1 LNVVFSFQKNNLS
14 QPQKQNVAFGAGL
27 TRKMMHEIQHADV
40 LEISSRLAKKGIP
53 TDFKGNKVVAWCCDK
68 TLEIFEQLNRRFGQR
83 LALPKGIFV
92 EDFERLNVD
101 NPNMYGFCNLQPT
114 KLVKSSDELVPSR
127 VVYFNS
133 FANQQQIATDDYKWL
148 SDWNYI
154 NTISDA
160 RLATKES
167 GTDHFLDIFMHEFFH
182 VSHEDRLLSKLGGQT
197 LARKIAIAK
206 NKQQIAEYQRKYGQR
221 ITQICD
227 YALADPFEAV
237 ACDMSRSVVGSLDR
251 NTLVPIRNPFVGTPY
266 ERFSLWQRINTP
278 YYTDE
283 QRPLTEILRNFWNG
297 KFN

>member
-1 LNVVFSFQKNNLS
+1 MQNNNSS
-14 QPQKQNVAFGAGL
+14 QPQKQNIAFGAGL
-27 TRKMMHEIQHADV
+27 TPKMIQEMQQADV
-40 LEISSRLAKKGIP
+40 LEISKKLAQKGIP
-53 TDFKGNKVVAWCCDK
+53 TDFKHNKIIAWCSNK
-68 TLEIFEQLNRRFGQR
+68 TVEIFEQLNKKFGQK

-114 KLVKSSDELVPSR
+114 KLVKNSGELVPSR
-127 VVYFNS
+127 IVYFNS
-133 FANQQQIATDDYKWL
+133 FANQQQSATNDYKWL

-154 NTISDA
+154 NPISDA
-160 RLATKES
+160 RLATRES
-167 GTDHFLDIFMHEFFH
+167 ATDHFLDIFMHEFFH

-197 LARKIAIAK
+197 LARKIDIAK
-206 NKQQIAEYQRKYGQR
+206 NKHQIAEYQRKYGQR

-251 NTLVPIRNPFVGTPY
+251 TTLIPIKNPFIGTPY
-266 ERFSLWQRINTP
+266 ERLSLWRRINIP
-278 YYTDE
+278 YYIDE

-297 KFN
+297 KFD